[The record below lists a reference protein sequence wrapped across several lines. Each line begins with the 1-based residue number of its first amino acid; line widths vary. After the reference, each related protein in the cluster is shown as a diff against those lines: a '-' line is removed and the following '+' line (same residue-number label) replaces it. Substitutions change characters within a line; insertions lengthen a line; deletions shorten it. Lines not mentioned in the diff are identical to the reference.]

1 MSTLPQVLGFARTG
15 GAPTARRSAAV
26 ALGLASALVLAACS
40 NPSDGG
46 TTDVAATKGT
56 KTKINISPGQNRITT
71 DKVDSI
77 AAEVPEAIRKRG
89 TLEIVNS
96 SGSAAPLTFYA
107 TDNKTVIGVE
117 PDLAY
122 LVAAVLGLKPH
133 ISTVSWENIFVGL
146 DSGKYDVGFSNITD
160 TEERKEK
167 YDFASYREDNLGFE
181 AKKGS
186 GLKVT
191 GPKDVAGRTVAVGS
205 GTNQE
210 KLLIEWSKE
219 DVKAGLKPV
228 NIKYYQND
236 SDTYLALQSGR
247 IDLYL
252 GPNPTAAYHAA
263 TTGRSEVVGTYSGAG
278 ATLQGLIAATTKKDN
293 GLVKAL
299 ADALNEIIDNGT
311 YAKVLKRWGLSG
323 EAVAKSEINPPGLPK
338 TNK

>member
-1 MSTLPQVLGFARTG
+1 MSTSITRRT
-15 GAPTARRSAAV
+15 TAA
-26 ALGLASALVLAACS
+26 ALGLATALVLAACG

-46 TTDVAATKGT
+46 TTEVAATSGGKT
-56 KTKINISPGQNRITT
+56 TKINISPDQHRVTT

-77 AAEVPEAIRKRG
+77 AAEVPERIRKRG
-89 TLEIVNS
+89 TLEIVDS

-117 PDLAY
+117 PDIAY
-122 LVAAVLGLKPH
+122 LVADVLGLKPR
-133 ISTVSWENIFVGL
+133 INTVSWENIFVGL
-146 DSGKYDVGFSNITD
+146 DSAKYDVGFSNITV

-167 YDFASYREDNLGFE
+167 YDFAPYREDNLGFE

-186 GLKVT
+186 GLKIT
-191 GPKDVAGRTVAVGS
+191 GPEDVAGRTVAVGS

-219 DVKAGLKPV
+219 NEKAGRKPV

-263 TTGRSEVVGTYSGAG
+263 TTGKTEVVGTYSGAG
-278 ATLQGLIAATTKKDN
+278 ATLQGLIAATTKKDS
-293 GLVKAL
+293 GLVKPL
-299 ADALNEIIDNGT
+299 ADALNHVIENGT
-311 YAKVLKRWGLSG
+311 YAKVLQRWGLSD
-323 EAVAKSEINPPGLPK
+323 EAVTKSEINPPGLPK

>member
-1 MSTLPQVLGFARTG
+1 MSASITRRT
-15 GAPTARRSAAV
+15 AAA
-26 ALGLASALVLAACS
+26 ALGLATALVLAACS
-40 NPSDGG
+40 NPDDGG
-46 TTDVAATKGT
+46 TTEVAATSDS
-56 KTKINISPGQNRITT
+56 KTKINISPDQNRIAT

-77 AAEVPEAIRKRG
+77 AAEVPEKIRKRG
-89 TLEIVNS
+89 TLEIVDS
-96 SGSAAPLTFYA
+96 SGSAAPLTFFA

-117 PDLAY
+117 PDIAS
-122 LVAAVLGLKPH
+122 LVADVLGLKLH
-133 ISTVSWENIFVGL
+133 INTVSWENIFVGL
-146 DSGKYDVGFSNITD
+146 DSAKYDVGFSNITV

-167 YDFASYREDNLGFE
+167 YDFATYREDNLGFE
-181 AKKGS
+181 AKRGS

-191 GPKDVAGRTVAVGS
+191 GPEDVAGRTVAVGS

-219 DVKAGLKPV
+219 NEKAGRKPV

-263 TTGRSEVVGTYSGAG
+263 TTGRTEVVGTYSGAG
-278 ATLQGLIAATTKKDN
+278 ATLQGLIAATTKKDS
-293 GLVKAL
+293 GLVKPL
-299 ADALNEIIDNGT
+299 ADALNHVIENGT
-311 YAKVLKRWGLSG
+311 YAKVLKRWGLSD
-323 EAVAKSEINPPGLPK
+323 EAVTKSEINPLGLPK

>member
-1 MSTLPQVLGFARTG
+1 MSTSITRRT
-15 GAPTARRSAAV
+15 TAA
-26 ALGLASALVLAACS
+26 ALGLTAALVLAACS
-40 NPSDGG
+40 NPDDGG
-46 TTDVAATKGT
+46 TTEVAATSGS
-56 KTKINISPGQNRITT
+56 KTKINISPDQDRITT

-77 AAEVPEAIRKRG
+77 AAEVPEKIRKRG
-89 TLEIVNS
+89 TLEVVDS
-96 SGSAAPLTFYA
+96 SGSAAPLTFFA
-107 TDNKTVIGVE
+107 TDNKTIIGVE
-117 PDLAY
+117 PDIAS
-122 LVAAVLGLKPH
+122 LVADVLGFKLH
-133 ISTVSWENIFVGL
+133 INTVSWENIFVGL
-146 DSGKYDVGFSNITD
+146 DSAKYDVGFSNITV

-167 YDFASYREDNLGFE
+167 YDFATYREDNLGFE

-191 GPKDVAGRTVAVGS
+191 GPEDVAGKTVAVGS

-219 DVKAGLKPV
+219 NEKAGRKPV

-263 TTGRSEVVGTYSGAG
+263 TTGKTEVVGTYSGAG
-278 ATLQGLIAATTKKDN
+278 STLQGLIAATTKKDS
-293 GLVKAL
+293 GLVKPL
-299 ADALNEIIDNGT
+299 ADALNEVIENGT
-311 YAKVLKRWGLSG
+311 YAKVLQRWGLSD
-323 EAVAKSEINPPGLPK
+323 EAVTKSEINPPGLPK

>member
-1 MSTLPQVLGFARTG
+1 MSTSITRRT
-15 GAPTARRSAAV
+15 AAA
-26 ALGLASALVLAACS
+26 ALGLATTLVLAACS
-40 NPSDGG
+40 NPDDGG
-46 TTDVAATKGT
+46 TTEVAATSDS
-56 KTKINISPGQNRITT
+56 KTKINISPDQNRITT
-71 DKVDSI
+71 GKVDSI
-77 AAEVPEAIRKRG
+77 AAEVPDKIRKRG
-89 TLEIVNS
+89 TLELVAS
-96 SGSAAPLTFYA
+96 SGSAAPLTFHA

-117 PDLAY
+117 PDIAY
-122 LVAAVLGLKPH
+122 LVADVLGLKPH
-133 ISTVSWENIFVGL
+133 IGTVSWENIFVGL
-146 DSGKYDVGFSNITD
+146 DSAKYDVGFSNITV

-167 YDFASYREDNLGFE
+167 YDFATYREDNLGFE

-191 GPKDVAGRTVAVGS
+191 GPEDVAGKTVAVGS

-219 DVKAGLKPV
+219 NEKAGRKPV

-263 TTGRSEVVGTYSGAG
+263 TTGRTEVVGTYSGAG
-278 ATLQGLIAATTKKDN
+278 ATLQGLIAATTKKDS
-293 GLVKAL
+293 GLAKPL
-299 ADALNEIIDNGT
+299 ADALNHVIENGT
-311 YAKVLKRWGLSG
+311 YAKVLKRWGLSD
-323 EAVAKSEINPPGLPK
+323 EAVAKSEINPPGMPK